1 MITGGLGALGI
12 LTAQWL
18 AGLLRTNRVQ
28 SSVLANTAARASA
41 PPDLYLIS
49 RTGRSDAS
57 ALAIGTPLARLLAES
72 AAMVT
77 ILRADVAESSEAAAA
92 LATAPNALGR
102 RPIASIVHASGV
114 LRVRLLHAVFCLTE
128 TQQLSFQRCGR
139 FSLMFAA

>member
-77 ILRADVAESSEAAAA
+77 ILRADVAESSEAALLWRLRLTRSDAGPSPRSCMPAA
-92 LATAPNALGR
+92 C
-102 RPIASIVHASGV
+102 SG
-114 LRVRLLHAVFCLTE
+114 
-128 TQQLSFQRCGR
+128 
-139 FSLMFAA
+139 